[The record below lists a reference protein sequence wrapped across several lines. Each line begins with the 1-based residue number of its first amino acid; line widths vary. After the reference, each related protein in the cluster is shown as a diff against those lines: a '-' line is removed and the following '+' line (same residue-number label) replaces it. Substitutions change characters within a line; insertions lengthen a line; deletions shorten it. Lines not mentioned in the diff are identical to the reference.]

1 MNIDH
6 LIESIHEE
14 NALRRRAERRTRSGE
29 TPQSFGQFP
38 LERGAAGVTI
48 LRKMG
53 RFALPA
59 AALAAVLLIVFL
71 PRSNEAQASTP
82 APGIYCNSQ
91 CNPDDVMAL
100 IGNNINHIKQIQ
112 QS

>member
-6 LIESIHEE
+6 LIESIHED
-14 NALRRRAERRTRSGE
+14 NALRRRAESACRDAACRVSGKRE
-29 TPQSFGQFP
+29 SGPQ
-38 LERGAAGVTI
+38 ATI
-48 LRKMG
+48 LRNVG
-53 RFALPA
+53 RFALSA
-59 AALAAVLLIVFL
+59 AAVAAVLLIVFL
-71 PRSNEAQASTP
+71 PRGNDAQASTP

>member
-14 NALRRRAERRTRSGE
+14 NALRRRSERRVESGA
-29 TPQSFGQFP
+29 
-38 LERGAAGVTI
+38 RAAS
-48 LRKMG
+48 LRKVG

-59 AALAAVLLIVFL
+59 AAVAAVLLIVFL
-71 PRSNEAQASTP
+71 PRDNEVQASTP

-91 CNPDDVMAL
+91 CNPSVVMAL

-112 QS
+112 QL

>member
-6 LIESIHEE
+6 LIESIHDV
-14 NALRRRAERRTRSGE
+14 NALRRRAESGE
-29 TPQSFGQFP
+29 TPQSFGQLP
-38 LERGAAGVTI
+38 LERGAARATS
-48 LRKMG
+48 LRKVG

-59 AALAAVLLIVFL
+59 AAVAAVLLIVFL
-71 PRSNEAQASTP
+71 PRGNDAQASTP
-82 APGIYCNSQ
+82 APGIYCNAQ
-91 CNPDDVMAL
+91 CSAEDVLAL

>member
-14 NALRRRAERRTRSGE
+14 NALRRRSERRV
-29 TPQSFGQFP
+29 
-38 LERGAAGVTI
+38 ERAARAAS
-48 LRKMG
+48 LRKVG

-59 AALAAVLLIVFL
+59 AAVAAVLLIVFL
-71 PRSNEAQASTP
+71 PRGNEAQASTP

-112 QS
+112 QL

>member
-6 LIESIHEE
+6 LIESIHKE
-14 NALRRRAERRTRSGE
+14 NALQRRSERRV
-29 TPQSFGQFP
+29 
-38 LERGAAGVTI
+38 ERGARAAS
-48 LRKMG
+48 LRKVG

-59 AALAAVLLIVFL
+59 AAVAAVLLIVLL
-71 PRSNEAQASTP
+71 PRGNDAQASTP

-91 CNPDDVMAL
+91 CSADGVLAL

-112 QS
+112 QL

>member
-6 LIESIHEE
+6 LIESIHKE
-14 NALRRRAERRTRSGE
+14 NALRRRSERRV
-29 TPQSFGQFP
+29 
-38 LERGAAGVTI
+38 ERGARAAS
-48 LRKMG
+48 LRKVG

-59 AALAAVLLIVFL
+59 AAVAAVLLIVLL
-71 PRSNEAQASTP
+71 PRGNDAQASTP

-91 CNPDDVMAL
+91 CSADGVLAL

-112 QS
+112 QL

>member
-6 LIESIHEE
+6 LIESIHDD
-14 NALRRRAERRTRSGE
+14 NALRRRAERGE
-29 TPQSFGQFP
+29 TPQSFGQLP
-38 LERGAAGVTI
+38 LERGAAGATS
-48 LRKMG
+48 LRKVG

-59 AALAAVLLIVFL
+59 AAVAAVLLIVFL
-71 PRSNEAQASTP
+71 PRSNEAHASTP
-82 APGIYCNSQ
+82 APGIYCNAQ
-91 CNPDDVMAL
+91 CSAEDVMAL

>member
-14 NALRRRAERRTRSGE
+14 NALRRRAESGE
-29 TPQSFGQFP
+29 TPQSFGQLP
-38 LERGAAGVTI
+38 LERGAARAAS
-48 LRKMG
+48 LRKVG

-59 AALAAVLLIVFL
+59 AAVAAVLLIVFL
-71 PRSNEAQASTP
+71 PRDNEVQASTP

-91 CNPDDVMAL
+91 CNPSVVMAL
-100 IGNNINHIKQIQ
+100 IGNNINHIRQIQ
-112 QS
+112 QL

>member
-14 NALRRRAERRTRSGE
+14 NALRRRSERRVESGA
-29 TPQSFGQFP
+29 
-38 LERGAAGVTI
+38 RAAS
-48 LRKMG
+48 LRKVG

-59 AALAAVLLIVFL
+59 AAVAAVLLIVLL
-71 PRSNEAQASTP
+71 PRGNDAQASTR

-91 CNPDDVMAL
+91 CSADGVLAL
-100 IGNNINHIKQIQ
+100 IGNNINHIRQIQ
-112 QS
+112 QL